1 MPTAIIRQGS
11 LYEPITLTN
20 SVSTT
25 AGFSLN
31 IAAGGMLLIDSK
43 SAAGTITITFYVKG
57 DERLPDTYQ
66 LVDGSGVAV
75 SQTITAA
82 GQCFAL
88 PDSLFAARF
97 VLPVVSSGTAV
108 VRYVTKG

>member
-20 SVSTT
+20 DPATT

-31 IAAGGMLLIDSK
+31 IAAGGMLLVDSK
-43 SAAGTITITFYVKG
+43 SAAGTITINFYVKG
-57 DERLPDTYQ
+57 DERFAQTYQ
-66 LVDGSGVAV
+66 LVDSAGVPI

-82 GQCFAL
+82 NHCFPL
-88 PDSLFAARF
+88 PDGLFAARF
-97 VLPVVSSGTAV
+97 ILPVVSSGTAV

>member
-25 AGFSLN
+25 QGFSLN
-31 IAAGGMLLIDSK
+31 IAAGGMLLVDSK
-43 SAAGTITITFYVKG
+43 SAGGSITISFYVKG
-57 DERLPDTYQ
+57 DERFPETYQ
-66 LVDGSGVAV
+66 LVDSSGVAIT
-75 SQTITAA
+75 QTITANNQA
-82 GQCFAL
+82 FAL
-88 PDSLFAARF
+88 PDGLFAARF
-97 VLPVVSSGTAV
+97 ILPVLSSGTAV